1 MINRKNVIT
10 LSQFI
15 AEEQLKY
22 PSSLGNL
29 SKIFRDIK
37 LAAKIVNRDVRKA
50 GLVDILGEQNHLC
63 AKVQPRVC
71 LFFHHFQENKS
82 QTLKVLKLHDQ
93 FV

>member
-15 AEEQLKY
+15 AEEQLKH

-50 GLVDILGEQNHLC
+50 GLVDILGDHNHL
-63 AKVQPRVC
+63 
-71 LFFHHFQENKS
+71 S
-82 QTLKVLKLHDQ
+82 IYI
-93 FV
+93 